1 MVHKQQTLDRM
12 IQSETTYLNRLST
25 FQDTFVRA
33 LKIWL
38 NNTEK
43 KESTRKIKGT
53 SLIEAMD
60 NLERNLGNLL
70 DTHSNFLKQIKERYA
85 L

>member
-1 MVHKQQTLDRM
+1 M
-12 IQSETTYLNRLST
+12 IQSETTYLNRLSI

-43 KESTRKIKGT
+43 KEATRKIKGT

-85 L
+85 F

>member
-1 MVHKQQTLDRM
+1 M